1 MVVLTFQTKLFN
13 FTMRLFDNSTVHN
26 KICYIGKQKKNP
38 LSLLTKGIYI
48 VLLYSAKIIVLKNG
62 VVNLLDS

>member
-1 MVVLTFQTKLFN
+1 MVVLTFQMKLFN

-26 KICYIGKQKKNP
+26 KICYIGKQKNP
-38 LSLLTKGIYI
+38 LSLSTKGIYI

>member
-26 KICYIGKQKKNP
+26 KICYIGKQKK
-38 LSLLTKGIYI
+38 SLKSFDQRDLYCFALQCENYRTKKKR
-48 VLLYSAKIIVLKNG
+48 S
-62 VVNLLDS
+62 S

>member
-26 KICYIGKQKKNP
+26 KICYIGKQKNP
-38 LSLLTKGIYI
+38 LSLLTKGICI
-48 VLLYSAKIIVLKNG
+48 VLIYSAKIIVLKNG
-62 VVNLLDS
+62 VVNLVDS